1 VSTIPA
7 FQSGLAGIQSGLE
20 QLNKNAATIASKDA
34 IESGADLTSA
44 LVSNLS
50 AELQIKAS
58 AKVLETSFE
67 TIGTIIDITA

>member
-20 QLNKNAATIASKDA
+20 QISKNTATLASKDG
-34 IESGADLTSA
+34 IESTVDLTSA

-58 AKVLETSFE
+58 AKVLETSIQ
-67 TIGTIIDITA
+67 TVGTLLDITV

>member
-34 IESGADLTSA
+34 IESGTDLTSA

-58 AKVLETSFE
+58 AKVLETSFD